1 MTRIFISLRAH
12 KQNMKNLK
20 KLLSD
25 PAKAKRQR
33 RINLNIQITIL
44 SWLVEFLSFFVIFLG
59 TFILG
64 NRNSKVTLAMQTL
77 TAFCYFLVVPSM
89 YLVNSNNFKTVVLES
104 KIYSVFSSLCC
115 FPLNEE
121 SKEENEGTNE
131 SMERRKIAENEDE
144 VEENNGTIDDS
155 GKVVIENGNGNDEN
169 IEQTLKHSDMNR
181 LKDDSN
187 LTEEKTINNV
197 PKIEKSAITS
207 KSCVITD
214 LED

>member
-1 MTRIFISLRAH
+1 
-12 KQNMKNLK
+12 MKNLK

-77 TAFCYFLVVPSM
+77 TAFFYFLVVPSM

-104 KIYSVFSSLCC
+104 KIYLVFSSLCC
-115 FPLNEE
+115 FPSNEE
-121 SKEENEGTNE
+121 SKEENEDTNE
-131 SMERRKIAENEDE
+131 NTERRQIAENEDE

-155 GKVVIENGNGNDEN
+155 ENVVIENGNGNDEN
-169 IEQTLKHSDMNR
+169 IEETLEHGNMNR
-181 LKDDSN
+181 
-187 LTEEKTINNV
+187 
-197 PKIEKSAITS
+197 IER
-207 KSCVITD
+207 
-214 LED
+214 

>member
-1 MTRIFISLRAH
+1 MT
-12 KQNMKNLK
+12 NLK

-59 TFILG
+59 SFILG

-77 TAFCYFLVVPSM
+77 TAFCYFVVVPSM

-104 KIYSVFSSLCC
+104 KIYSALNSLCC
-115 FPLNEE
+115 FSSDEK
-121 SKEENEGTNE
+121 SKEENEDTNE
-131 SMERRKIAENEDE
+131 NMERRKCVENEDE
-144 VEENNGTIDDS
+144 VEENNDAINDS
-155 GKVVIENGNGNDEN
+155 GNAVTKNGNFNDEN
-169 IEQTLKHSDMNR
+169 IEETVKNGNMNQ

-187 LTEEKTINNV
+187 STEEKPIKNV
-197 PKIEKSAITS
+197 PKIEKSVITS

-214 LED
+214 LEDENE

>member
-1 MTRIFISLRAH
+1 
-12 KQNMKNLK
+12 MKNLK

-59 TFILG
+59 SFILG

-104 KIYSVFSSLCC
+104 KIYTAFNSLCC
-115 FPLNEE
+115 FPSNEE
-121 SKEENEGTNE
+121 LKEANEDTNE
-131 SMERRKIAENEDE
+131 NMERREVAENEDE
-144 VEENNGTIDDS
+144 VKESNGAIHDA
-155 GKVVIENGNGNDEN
+155 GKAVMENGNGNDEN
-169 IEQTLKHSDMNR
+169 IEKTVKHGNMNQ
-181 LKDDSN
+181 LKDDFNS
-187 LTEEKTINNV
+187 TEEEPIKNV

-214 LED
+214 FEDENE